1 MDLAS
6 GYSDSINYGNGYT
19 PLATGAINNN
29 NADYLRNQMAVALMA
44 QAYNPYANSGGSFGA
59 QPAAYAAQGA
69 AYTGA
74 TGGNIYGG
82 NSFSG
87 WPGGGGGGGG
97 GYYDDSA
104 GLSSSTAPNGGYDQ
118 AGAQASMWGGGI
130 GSDRGQSPNQP
141 GNAPIP
147 SFWQGVRD
155 WTGMTSGAPSYEP
168 SPQSYGP
175 GYFDNTFGSAYD
187 QQQRQINGRIGMQ
200 TPNSYF
206 NTLTGNNPYP
216 DPATPQM
223 PSQGGYTY
231 GGATG
236 GLSAQD
242 YATFSRAVGPEA
254 AQKWLAERGGAPQA
268 PQTQMQ
274 MPDQQRLLGYN
285 PQAPIQNSFAG
296 RYPQGMA
303 PSFDVPA
310 QTQQGIQ
317 DLQRTL
323 GTIDSATGNQPVQPY
338 GGELPPF
345 WQGARDF
352 FGMGAPQPTPP
363 QDTWSNRS

>member
-29 NADYLRNQMAVALMA
+29 NADYLRNQIAIAQMA

-59 QPAAYAAQGA
+59 QPAYYAGQGA

-74 TGGNIYGG
+74 TGGNIFDRPAPQQPNTATMFDGLSAADMAAWQQAMY
-82 NSFSG
+82 
-87 WPGGGGGGGG
+87 
-97 GYYDDSA
+97 SA
-104 GLSSSTAPNGGYDQ
+104 GRGSEISQQYQ
-118 AGAQASMWGGGI
+118 GGGI

-216 DPATPQM
+216 DPATPRM

-323 GTIDSATGNQPVQPY
+323 GTIDKATGNQSTQPY